1 MKETIMVAVIS
12 ALTSG
17 GCLAFVQFLIDRSD
31 KKKDKES
38 GVGAAIAEVKKKIE
52 SMEMDLKEK
61 MKKNEK
67 DNLRTQLLVM
77 IIWRPEEKKEILTL
91 GERYFKELH
100 GNWYMTSI
108 FNKWL
113 EDQQVAEPEWFDNN

>member
-17 GCLAFVQFLIDRSD
+17 GFLAFVQFLIDRSD

-38 GVGAAIAEVKKKIE
+38 RVGAAIAEVKKKIE